1 MIGLILFMIVFF
13 VFILPLTI
21 LVAVVGEYLI
31 RSFALYRI
39 AGQTGACNPK
49 YAWIPVYQYWV
60 MGKCAEECDAQT
72 GRGGKKPW
80 KWSKILLIMRISY
93 LGAMIFLMPLAFLLA
108 IFGGGILLQGISWLS
123 IALTVFVAVCAFK
136 MYRYYIDDPYDS
148 IALVL
153 TVLYPGWI
161 STALL
166 IASFFPPREQ
176 KASAP
181 KADVELCG
189 GAAVIVA
196 QESDEG

>member
-13 VFILPLTI
+13 VFILPLII
-21 LVAVVGEYLI
+21 LFAVVVEYLI

-39 AGQTGACNPK
+39 AKQTGACNPK
-49 YAWIPVYQYWV
+49 HAWIPVYQYWV

-93 LGAMIFLMPLAFLLA
+93 LGAMIFLMPVAFLLA
-108 IFGGGILLQGISWLS
+108 IFGGGILLKGFSWLS

-136 MYRYYIDDPYDS
+136 MYRYYVSDPYDS

-161 STALL
+161 SAALL

-181 KADVELCG
+181 KADVAQCD

-196 QESDEG
+196 ENTEDL

>member
-49 YAWIPVYQYWV
+49 HAWIPVYQYWV

-93 LGAMIFLMPLAFLLA
+93 LGAMIFLMPVAFLLA
-108 IFGGGILLQGISWLS
+108 IFGGGILLEGISWLS

-166 IASFFPPREQ
+166 IASFFPSREQ
-176 KASAP
+176 RASAP
-181 KADVELCG
+181 QADVEPCD

>member
-1 MIGLILFMIVFF
+1 MIGLILYMIIFF
-13 VFILPLTI
+13 VIILPLTI
-21 LVAVVGEYLI
+21 LFAVVGEYLI

-39 AGQTGACNPK
+39 AGQIGACNPK
-49 YAWIPVYQYWV
+49 HAWIPVYQYWV

-72 GRGGKKPW
+72 GRGDKKPW

-93 LGAMIFLMPLAFLLA
+93 LCAMIFMPLAFLLA
-108 IFGGGILLQGISWLS
+108 IFGGGILLEAISWLS

-166 IASFFPPREQ
+166 IASFFKPVMQ
-176 KASAP
+176 KRPVEKESAC
-181 KADVELCG
+181 AQDD
-189 GAAVIVA
+189 AAEK
-196 QESDEG
+196 QEEIAL